1 MWKKQ
6 KKPTVLFALLL
17 AGFLALGYYG
27 GGIFCYPDV
36 EFQEIEKLFGEILSH
51 PFKNYWNDKS
61 PACIGLGFLL
71 WLLLMSYFEYYQRD
85 FHPRIEHGS
94 AEWADIGQVLKR
106 RGERDGKR
114 IRILSRNVQVSKD
127 RRKLSNNNMMVVG
140 APGTGK
146 SARIVAP
153 NLLLAEDSMVIL
165 DVKGD
170 LLKQYGNYLKEK
182 GYKIK
187 VLDLISSDFGQS
199 NQYNPF
205 VYVKTEVDL
214 TRLVLALQAAVTP
227 EDAQKGEPFWE
238 DGVTLYLMACFYY
251 VWMEMEH
258 PTLNKVME
266 LMNRESHV
274 LDLETQETELS
285 VMMDQLARDTLRNP
299 LGDRHPAVVQYR
311 KLKEGAPDTVRSIVI
326 MCNSKLKFCQVA
338 AARRIFEDDEMDL
351 EFLGSGFYGD
361 QKTRTAL
368 FLCVPDDDQS
378 FNFMIGMLYTQLFQ
392 VLIREARKYGGSLP
406 VPVEIWMDEFA
417 NGARP
422 AHFEELITTLR
433 SRNISV
439 ILFLQ
444 SVSQLKKIYPHDTW
458 EILMDACS
466 VFVYLGGGR
475 AALSTHEYVSKLLGQ
490 ATIDKRSEGV
500 SRGSHGSGSM
510 NFDKLGRELMTA
522 AEVGSMPEEDCIILI
537 AGEKPIYD
545 KKYEPFD
552 KENFRH
558 AVKLGEYKHEVCVK
572 EDGRGGYVTVKTEG
586 RMIAVTEE
594 QYQLNKEWVR
604 KLIYLE

>member
-6 KKPTVLFALLL
+6 KFPKALLVLLL
-17 AGFLALGYYG
+17 AGCLLLGYYIG
-27 GGIFCYPDV
+27 AIFCYPERSLRTIDV
-36 EFQEIEKLFGEILSH
+36 ILKDVMEH
-51 PFKNYWNDKS
+51 PLKNYWNENS

-71 WLLLMSYFEYYQRD
+71 WLFLLSYYSYYQRD
-85 FHPRIEHGS
+85 FHSSIEHGS
-94 AEWADIGQVLKR
+94 AEWADIAQVLKR
-106 RGERDGKR
+106 RGEKDGKN
-114 IRILSRNVQVSKD
+114 IRILSQHVSVSKNK
-127 RRKLSNNNMMVVG
+127 RKLSNNNMMVVG

-146 SARIVAP
+146 SAKIVAP

-182 GYKIK
+182 GYRIK
-187 VLDLISSDFGQS
+187 VLDLISSDFGKS

-205 VYVKTEVDL
+205 MYVKTEVDL

-227 EDAQKGEPFWE
+227 ADAQKGEPFWE

-251 VWMEMEH
+251 VWLEMEH
-258 PTLNKVME
+258 PTLNKVLE

-274 LDLETQETELS
+274 LNEETQETELS
-285 VMMDQLARDTLRNP
+285 VMMDQLARDTIQNP
-299 LGDRHPAVVQYR
+299 LGDQHPAVIQYR

-338 AARRIFEDDEMDL
+338 AAKRIFEDDEMDL
-351 EFLGSGFYGD
+351 QFLGSGFCRD

-368 FLCVPDDDQS
+368 FLCVPDDDKS
-378 FNFMIGMLYTQLFQ
+378 FNFVVGMLYTQLFQ
-392 VLIREARKYGGSLP
+392 VLIREARKYGGALP

-422 AHFEELITTLR
+422 DNFEELITTLR

-439 ILFLQ
+439 VMFLQ

-475 AALSTHEYVSKLLGQ
+475 AALSTHEYISKLLGQ
-490 ATIDKRSEGV
+490 ATIDKKSDGL
-500 SRGSHGSGSM
+500 SRGSHGSGSL
-510 NFDKLGRELMTA
+510 NFDRLGRELMTP
-522 AEVGSMPEEDCIILI
+522 AEVGMMPEDDCIILI
-537 AGEKPIYD
+537 TGEKPIYD
-545 KKYEPFD
+545 KKYYTFD
-552 KENFRH
+552 KENFKK
-558 AVKLGEYKHEVCVK
+558 AMALGVYEHDVCVT
-572 EDGRGGYVTVKTEG
+572 EDGRGGYITQKAPGRFISIPEEETVSIKC
-586 RMIAVTEE
+586 
-594 QYQLNKEWVR
+594 K
-604 KLIYLE
+604 KIYL